1 LQTSGKNVSEFSG
14 QKPSRVRKLETQIK
28 MSWFDCFQDDVK
40 SYCLL
45 IADEMD
51 GEVDFDLPGKV

>member
-1 LQTSGKNVSEFSG
+1 
-14 QKPSRVRKLETQIK
+14 
-28 MSWFDCFQDDVK
+28 MK

-51 GEVDFDLPGKV
+51 GEVDFDLPGKVFLPAVSSCSNTGTKTIKDYSYLMSWKKV

>member
-1 LQTSGKNVSEFSG
+1 
-14 QKPSRVRKLETQIK
+14 
-28 MSWFDCFQDDVK
+28 MK

-51 GEVDFDLPGKV
+51 GEVDFDLPGKVFLHGRGFFQQFPPVVIQEQIQ

>member
-1 LQTSGKNVSEFSG
+1 
-14 QKPSRVRKLETQIK
+14 
-28 MSWFDCFQDDVK
+28 MK

-51 GEVDFDLPGKV
+51 GEVDFDLPGKVLLHARGFFQQFPPVVTQEQKQ

>member
-1 LQTSGKNVSEFSG
+1 VAKNLVGSGN
-14 QKPSRVRKLETQIK
+14 RKLETQIK

>member
-1 LQTSGKNVSEFSG
+1 MPLILV
-14 QKPSRVRKLETQIK
+14 
-28 MSWFDCFQDDVK
+28 WFQGDEK